1 MVTRER
7 TKYNWVSLRIVLQR
21 GLIIMMRK
29 CRVVA
34 VLVACAVVRFASAVD
49 LQPLVVA
56 QGESVAISSVQSN
69 PSLTVH
75 GTLTVTSNL
84 VLAPGSH
91 TLGPDAGD
99 EGQLIVTGAYNSA
112 LVGSTIDGQNL
123 LFLIGSNGGKGGV
136 TVSGPAEVWPQP
148 YGYNP
153 QFAYRYLFLTQH
165 ANAKS
170 GSGTNDLLT
179 LNSGGIAGPQK
190 LENDSTSA
198 VARVRFNGGLFYLSN
213 QWDNNTKFVSASGAK
228 ILLESVDG
236 HPIQFYTYQSG
247 STPSFSAG
255 TVETTGSG
263 DVILCGRYADCYMLF
278 NAVTW
283 NHTGKT
289 RLTGDFYMRLNANEA
304 TPCGAGKSSVYL
316 ESSDSLLDL
325 NGKSTSVNDLIGPG
339 KLTNNSPST
348 ATLKMGTW
356 SNDCSYSANFAGP
369 YAINLVKSGTG
380 TLTVTNG
387 VLPNVS
393 VTGGTLVV
401 RPKSGTAS
409 YTAGSLSLAAGTTL
423 VVDGTKL
430 LVSGFT
436 DAGATVTL
444 LNGGTI
450 INTVTASSDKVID
463 GSVLGEDGLLIKAG
477 AGALTLCLDSAFG
490 ADMRIETGTLRFSAS
505 GTTNHWFRFTFKGMY
520 TGYAFELSEMMLMNK
535 SGARVDG
542 GGSNNETIRM
552 SPVTN
557 APAAAAPTSMVPRSV
572 WASDQGWLLTEP
584 AGGYRDRT
592 PSSLF
597 DGQSWTRVRYSTAAT
612 LSDPNSWKKFVVRL
626 SSGAGLT
633 ASYNFRNGYSG
644 NNHPNHWALESSP
657 DGVSWTT
664 VSEYWY
670 ITPPS
675 GVQQYYNNG
684 VHYKINTG
692 DVAGAGGFGS
702 SSLVQVCSNATLDC
716 SLVTGGQ
723 TISKLAVDAAAGG
736 GTLKNVKCAAGGAL
750 YLTDL
755 PAGTKLS
762 NYEIPITFDGV
773 ADTAAV
779 RFWTVYVDGVVRTDV
794 HLVFIAGKLV
804 IPSPGTMISVH

>member
-1 MVTRER
+1 M
-7 TKYNWVSLRIVLQR
+7 LRIRL
-21 GLIIMMRK
+21 
-29 CRVVA
+29 VVA
-34 VLVACAVVRFASAVD
+34 VLVAGAVAQFANAVD

-56 QGESVAISSVQSN
+56 QGASVAISSVQSN
-69 PSLTVH
+69 SSLTVH
-75 GTLTVTSNL
+75 GTLTVASKLYL
-84 VLAPGSH
+84 VPGAGSH
-91 TLGPDAGD
+91 NLGPDAGD
-99 EGQLIVTGAYNSA
+99 EGQLIVNGRYDTA
-112 LVGSTIDGQNL
+112 LVGSTNDVQNL
-123 LFLIGSNGGKGGV
+123 NVYIGSNGGKGGV
-136 TVSGPAEVWPQP
+136 TVSGPTEVQPQP

-153 QFAYRYLFLTQH
+153 QFAFRYLFLTQH
-165 ANAKS
+165 ANAKRDT
-170 GSGTNDLLT
+170 GTNDLLT
-179 LNSGGIAGPQK
+179 LNAGGIAGPQK

-198 VARVRFNGGLFYLSN
+198 VARVRFNGGLYYLSN
-213 QWDNNTKFVSASGAK
+213 QWDTNTKFVSAAGAR

-247 STPSFSAG
+247 GTAPSFSSGA
-255 TVETTGSG
+255 VETSGSG
-263 DVILCGRYADCYMLF
+263 DVVLCGRFQDYCMLF

-304 TPCGAGKSSVYL
+304 TPCGAGKSSIHL
-316 ESSDSLLDL
+316 QSSDSRLDL

-339 KLTNNSPST
+339 KLMNNSAAP

-387 VLPNVS
+387 VLPNVA
-393 VTGGTLVV
+393 VAGGTLVV
-401 RPKSGTAS
+401 KPKPGTAS
-409 YTAGSLSLAAGTTL
+409 YTVGSLSLAAGTTL

-436 DAGATVTL
+436 DEGATVTF

-450 INTVTASSDKVID
+450 INTVTASSDTITD
-463 GSVLGEDGLLIKAG
+463 GSALGEDGLFVKAG
-477 AGALTLCLDSAFG
+477 SGALTVCRDSAVG
-490 ADMRIETGTLRFSAS
+490 ADMRVETGTLRFSAS

-542 GGSNNETIRM
+542 GGSVIPGLLF

-557 APAAAAPTSMVPRSV
+557 APAAAAPTNMVPQSV
-572 WASDQGWLLTEP
+572 LASDQGWLLNEP
-584 AGGYRDRT
+584 DGGYRDRT
-592 PSSLF
+592 PSALF
-597 DGQSWTRVRYSTAAT
+597 DGQSWTRLRYSTAAT

-626 SSGAGLT
+626 SSAAGLT

-644 NNHPNHWALESSP
+644 NNHPNHWTLESSP

-664 VSEYWY
+664 VSQYTY
-670 ITPPS
+670 VTPPS
-675 GVQQYYNNG
+675 GVQQYYNSG

-692 DVAGAGGFGS
+692 DMAGAGGFGS

-736 GTLKNVKCAAGGAL
+736 GTLKNVKFAAVGAL
-750 YLTDL
+750 NLTGL

-762 NYEIPITFDGV
+762 NYEIPLTFDGV

-779 RFWTVYVDGVVRTDV
+779 RSWTVYVDGVARAGVR
-794 HLVFIAGKLV
+794 LAFIDGKLV
-804 IPSPGTMISVH
+804 IPSAGTMISVH

>member
-1 MVTRER
+1 
-7 TKYNWVSLRIVLQR
+7 
-21 GLIIMMRK
+21 MMRK

-34 VLVACAVVRFASAVD
+34 VLLAYAVTRFASAVD
-49 LQPLVVA
+49 LQPIVVA
-56 QGESVAISSVQSN
+56 QGESAAISSVQTNS
-69 PSLTVH
+69 SLTVH
-75 GTLTVTSNL
+75 GTLTVTSKLYL
-84 VLAPGSH
+84 VPGTH
-91 TLGPDAGD
+91 TVGPDAGD
-99 EGQLIVTGAYNSA
+99 EGQMLVNGAYNMA
-112 LVGSTIDGQNL
+112 LVGSTNAGQNL
-123 LFLIGSNGGKGGV
+123 LFLIGSSGGRGGV
-136 TVSGPAEVWPQP
+136 TVSGPTEVRPQG
-148 YGYNP
+148 YGYDP
-153 QFAYRYLFLTQH
+153 QFAYRFLFLTQH
-165 ANAKS
+165 TNAKS
-170 GSGTNDLLT
+170 DTGTNDLLT
-179 LNSGGIAGPQK
+179 LNDGGIAGPQK

-198 VARVRFNGGLFYLSN
+198 VARVRFNGGLYYLSN
-213 QWDNNTKFVSASGAK
+213 QWDNNTKFVSASGAR

-247 STPSFSAG
+247 ATPSFNSG

-263 DVILCGRYADCYMLF
+263 DVVLCGRFQDYYMLF

-304 TPCGAGKSSVYL
+304 TPCGAGKSSIYL
-316 ESSDSLLDL
+316 ESSDSRLDL
-325 NGKSTSVNDLIGPG
+325 NGKATSVNDLIGPG

-356 SNDCSYSANFAGP
+356 SNDCYYSAKFCGSN
-369 YAINLVKSGTG
+369 AINLVKSGTG

-409 YTAGSLSLAAGTTL
+409 YTAGSLSLAADTTL

-436 DAGATVTL
+436 DEGATVTF

-450 INTVTASSDKVID
+450 MNTVTTTSDTITD
-463 GSVLGEDGLLIKAG
+463 GSVLGEDGLLVKAG
-477 AGALTLCLDSAFG
+477 AGALTVCRDSAFG
-490 ADMRIETGTLRFSAS
+490 ADLRIVAGTLRFAAP
-505 GTTNHWFRFTFKGMY
+505 GTTNRWFRFTFKGMY
-520 TGYAFELSEMMLMNK
+520 IVSGFELSEMMLMNR

-542 GGSNNETIRM
+542 GGSSTGLL

-557 APAAAAPTSMVPRSV
+557 APANAEPANMAPQSV
-572 WASDQGWLLTEP
+572 WASDQNWILSEP

-592 PSSLF
+592 PSALF
-597 DGQSWTRVRYSTAAT
+597 DGQSWTRLRYGTLPT
-612 LSDPNSWKKFVVRL
+612 LSDSTSWKKFVVRL
-626 SSGAGLT
+626 PSAAGVT

-644 NNHPNHWALESSP
+644 TTHPTHWAVESSP
-657 DGVSWTT
+657 DGINWTT
-664 VSEYWY
+664 VSQYTY
-670 ITPPS
+670 VTPPS

-692 DVAGAGGFGS
+692 DMAGAGGFS
-702 SSLVQVCSNATLDC
+702 PSSLVQVGSGATLDC

-723 TISKLAVDAAAGG
+723 EVSKLAVDATAGG
-736 GTLKNVKCAAGGAL
+736 GTLKNVKFAADGAL
-750 YLTDL
+750 YLTNF

-762 NYEIPITFDGV
+762 NYEIPLTFAGV
-773 ADTAAV
+773 TGTAAV
-779 RFWTVYVDGVVRTDV
+779 RSWTVYVDGVVRTDIR
-794 HLVFIAGKLV
+794 LAFIGGKLV
-804 IPSPGTMISVH
+804 VFPLGTVISVN